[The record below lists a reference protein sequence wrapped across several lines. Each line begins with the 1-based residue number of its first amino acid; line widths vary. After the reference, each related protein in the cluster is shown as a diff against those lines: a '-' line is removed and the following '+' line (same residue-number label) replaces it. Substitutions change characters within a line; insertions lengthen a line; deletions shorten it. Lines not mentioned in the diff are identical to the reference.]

1 MEQYPYQPLDSN
13 LGQIRLL
20 HLLPKRID
28 STTTHGRSD
37 ELWINTSAD
46 RSACVLFDESIDRLK
61 ASDGQ
66 SSNQS
71 ESVQICFG
79 RLETV
84 APENKPRY
92 TALSYVWGDPSD
104 KVPFVLDNYRL
115 LITRNL
121 ALALQALQLDDEPLV
136 LWIDALCINQ
146 DDLKEKSEQVLRMK
160 VIYAHASLVIVWLGA
175 ATPATDVAMDIFNA
189 YYEKGPTLDLTARHT
204 YRFRD
209 EQRQELVEDPQFKT
223 FIESDGIPSLLMA
236 MQFLL
241 VRAWWYRAWVLQE
254 FCVGKEVYIAC
265 GNKKLRLATFDNTIM
280 SFKTFLNIRSAHI
293 LHTPEQWFTT
303 SNKNKSKQLGMID
316 GATEVEHAMDFLKQR
331 LYHQH
336 SFEQKKNRS
345 LLDLLVTFYVNVR
358 PRSLL
363 RCTDPRDKIYSL
375 LGIAS
380 DAEQLEIVPDYS
392 KSVEEVYTDAAAKIL
407 SLGKLEL
414 LHYVHPQN
422 PNMPSWVPDWERA
435 KRHITP
441 YEFRELDKPFSADA
455 TMAAFQPD
463 QIAGDSRVLECNGC
477 IVDSVSSF
485 SDILTDDTTTALL
498 ALAEMPSNKETR
510 GEFDALIKFHVH
522 LSQINQLCQ
531 RSALINPS
539 LYGSS
544 DTWLNEALWRIP
556 VNDQEI
562 IDAHFTRYQRATS
575 ESERRYNGLL
585 NTIEAWKSIGVRLG
599 DPDPRPLPAFL
610 QNNVLPIVR
619 EESRHVTLYRP
630 AITRTVP
637 RRPYLTQKGY
647 VGLGHE
653 GMLAGDLV
661 CILQG
666 GPVPFLLRSTQRG
679 EYVLVS
685 DTYVHGIMDGE
696 FMATRPELEV
706 FRIV

>member
-1 MEQYPYQPLDSN
+1 MEEYPYQPLDSN

-28 STTTHGRSD
+28 STTTQGRSD

-46 RSACVLFDESIDRLK
+46 RSACVLFDESIDSLK
-61 ASDGQ
+61 ANDGQ
-66 SSNQS
+66 YSSRS
-71 ESVQICFG
+71 ESLQICLG

-84 APENKPRY
+84 ALENKPRY

-104 KVPFVLDNYRL
+104 RLPFVLDNHRL
-115 LITRNL
+115 LINRNL
-121 ALALQALQLDDEPLV
+121 ATALQALQLDDEPFM

-146 DDLKEKSEQVLRMK
+146 NNLKEKSEQVLRMK
-160 VIYAHASLVIVWLGA
+160 EIYASASLVIVWLGA
-175 ATPATDVAMDIFNA
+175 ATPATDVAMDMFNA
-189 YYEKGPTLDLTARHT
+189 YYAKGPSLDLTARHT

-209 EQRQELVEDPQFKT
+209 EQRQELVEDPKFKN
-223 FIESDGIPSLLMA
+223 FIESDGIPSLLMV

-241 VRAWWYRAWVLQE
+241 VREWWYRAWVLQE
-254 FCVGKEVYIAC
+254 FCVGQEVYFAC
-265 GNKKLRLATFDNTIM
+265 GKKNLRLAIFDNTIM
-280 SFKTFLNIRSAHI
+280 SFKTFFNIWSAHV
-293 LHTPEQWFTT
+293 LYTPEQWFTT
-303 SNKNKSKQLGMID
+303 SNKDKSKRLSKTE
-316 GATEVEHAMDFLKQR
+316 GATEVEHAMNFLKQR

-336 SFEQKKNRS
+336 SLEHKKNRS

-358 PRSLL
+358 PRSQL
-363 RCTDPRDKIYSL
+363 RSTDPRDKIYSL

-380 DAEQLEIVPDYS
+380 DAEQLKIVPDYS

-455 TMAAFQPD
+455 TTPAFQSGQSP
-463 QIAGDSRVLECNGC
+463 GDPSVLECNGC

-485 SDILTDDTTTALL
+485 SDFLTDDTTKALL
-498 ALAEMPSNKETR
+498 ALAEMPSNKKTR

-522 LSQINQLCQ
+522 LSQIKQLCQ

-539 LYGSS
+539 LYDSS

-556 VNDQEI
+556 VTDQEL

-610 QNNVLPIVR
+610 QNNVLPIVQK
-619 EESRHVTLYRP
+619 ESRHYALYRP
-630 AITRTVP
+630 ALIRTVS

-653 GMLAGDLV
+653 GMRIGDLV

-666 GPVPFLLRSTQRG
+666 GPVPFLLRRTERG
-679 EYVLVS
+679 ECVLVS

-696 FMATRPELEV
+696 FMETRPELEV
-706 FRIV
+706 FGIM

>member
-1 MEQYPYQPLDSN
+1 MEKYPYQPLDSN

-20 HLLPKRID
+20 HLLPKRRD
-28 STTTHGRSD
+28 STTTQGRSD
-37 ELWINTSAD
+37 EVWIKTSAD
-46 RSACVLFDESIDRLK
+46 RSACVLFDESIDKLK
-61 ASDGQ
+61 ANDGQ
-66 SSNQS
+66 HSNGS
-71 ESVQICFG
+71 ESLQTCLG

-84 APENKPRY
+84 ALENEPRY

-104 KVPFVLDNYRL
+104 RLPFVLDSHRL

-121 ALALQALQLDDEPLV
+121 ALALQALQLDDEPFV

-146 DDLKEKSEQVLRMK
+146 NDLKEKSEQVLRMK
-160 VIYAHASLVIVWLGA
+160 EIYASASLVIVWLGA
-175 ATPATDVAMDIFNA
+175 ATPATDVAMDMFNA
-189 YYEKGPTLDLTARHT
+189 YYAKGPSLDLTARHT

-209 EQRQELVEDPQFKT
+209 EQRQELVEDPKFKN
-223 FIESDGIPSLLMA
+223 FIESDGIPSLLMV

-241 VRAWWYRAWVLQE
+241 VREWWYRAWVLQE
-254 FCVGKEVYIAC
+254 FCVGQEVYFAC
-265 GNKKLRLATFDNTIM
+265 GNKNLRLAIFDNTIM
-280 SFKTFLNIRSAHI
+280 SFKTFLNIWSAHV
-293 LHTPEQWFTT
+293 LYTPEQWFTT
-303 SNKNKSKQLGMID
+303 SNKDKSKRLSKTE
-316 GATEVEHAMDFLKQR
+316 GATEVEHAMNFLKQR

-336 SFEQKKNRS
+336 SLEHKKNRS

-358 PRSLL
+358 PRSQL
-363 RCTDPRDKIYSL
+363 RSTNPRDKIYSL

-380 DAEQLEIVPDYS
+380 DAEQLKIVPDYS
-392 KSVEEVYTDAAAKIL
+392 KSVEEVYTDAAGKIL

-422 PNMPSWVPDWERA
+422 PKMPSWVPDWERA

-441 YEFRELDKPFSADA
+441 YEFRELDKPFSAD
-455 TMAAFQPD
+455 TTIPAFQSGQSP
-463 QIAGDSRVLECNGC
+463 GDPRVLECNGC

-485 SDILTDDTTTALL
+485 SDFLTDDTTKALL

-522 LSQINQLCQ
+522 LSQIKQLCQ

-544 DTWLNEALWRIP
+544 DTWLSEALWRIP
-556 VNDQEI
+556 VTDQEM

-610 QNNVLPIVR
+610 QNNVLPIVQK
-619 EESRHVTLYRP
+619 ESRHYALYRP
-630 AITRTVP
+630 AIIRTVS

-653 GMLAGDLV
+653 GMRVGDLV

-666 GPVPFLLRSTQRG
+666 GPVPFLLRRTEKG
-679 EYVLVS
+679 EYVLVC

-696 FMATRPELEV
+696 FIKTRPELEV